1 MKILLHMRNRGEDFE
16 GNNKTVELS
25 AIPTQGQYI
34 ALPTIADWY
43 LVTMVVLVADKQS
56 TDAAAEVYA
65 VKEPRVDARD
75 RELCRAKAWLSS
87 AI

>member
-1 MKILLHMRNRGEDFE
+1 MRNRGEDFWA
-16 GNNKTVELS
+16 NNKTVELS
-25 AIPTQGQYI
+25 AIPAQGQYI
-34 ALPTIADWY
+34 ALPAIADWH

-65 VKEPRVDARD
+65 VKEPRADARD
-75 RELCRAKAWLSS
+75 REQRRAKAWLSG